1 MKDFEKRL
9 KAIEQRNQR
18 VEKDKAWET
27 SIFRR
32 ALITLLTYGV
42 VSTYLLAIDADS
54 PFVTAVVPAVGYFLS
69 TLVIKSVKDWW
80 INR

>member
-9 KAIEQRNQR
+9 QEIEERNQR

-27 SIFRR
+27 SLLRR
-32 ALITLLTYGV
+32 VLITLLTYGV
-42 VSTYLLAIDADS
+42 VSIYLLAIDADS
-54 PFVTAVVPAVGYFLS
+54 PFVTAVVPAMGYFLS

-80 INR
+80 TNK